1 MSRLQT
7 HARAIF
13 SVIVFIL
20 MRFRPFLTVHT
31 NKICMRFCF
40 DPLSR
45 AFSDRCV
52 FDKNAQRIIVDGR
65 PKTTHRNERVFKRK
79 YITGPYL
86 INVYILLA
94 CSRLSDSGEDA
105 KGTISEPRTG

>member
-7 HARAIF
+7 HVRAIF

-45 AFSDRCV
+45 AFS
-52 FDKNAQRIIVDGR
+52 FENAQRIIVDGR
-65 PKTTHRNERVFKRK
+65 PKQHIEMNAFSNENTLR
-79 YITGPYL
+79 GP
-86 INVYILLA
+86 I
-94 CSRLSDSGEDA
+94 
-105 KGTISEPRTG
+105 